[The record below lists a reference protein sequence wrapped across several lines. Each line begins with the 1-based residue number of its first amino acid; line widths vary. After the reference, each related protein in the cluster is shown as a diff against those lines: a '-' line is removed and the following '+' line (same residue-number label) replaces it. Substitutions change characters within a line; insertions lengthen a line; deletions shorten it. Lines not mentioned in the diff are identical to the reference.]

1 MQDYQALCLDGKVL
15 ISQEEKETLE
25 TENRRLSDEVK
36 RLTDELKRFKYIDSN
51 SGNSKQDVEA
61 TQLMT
66 EPNTSTMSKG
76 EDSIL
81 SKDEQIEAQLEAQK
95 FLIQMYPNWTFPNG
109 FGYDENNYTTASLYT
124 EKHEK
129 INIVLKSY
137 KKRNEPFKIN
147 IPEWNFIME
156 DDAQIWIYTGNEIV
170 KIDVKEL
177 LKNQKQLSISF
188 NTNNLDE
195 EDKIQQFADAMR
207 YFKELH
213 LDFECF
219 RLSEK
224 AIPIDQ
230 LYNTHEGKQNMYS
243 DEDSL

>member
-1 MQDYQALCLDGKVL
+1 
-15 ISQEEKETLE
+15 
-25 TENRRLSDEVK
+25 
-36 RLTDELKRFKYIDSN
+36 
-51 SGNSKQDVEA
+51 
-61 TQLMT
+61 
-66 EPNTSTMSKG
+66 
-76 EDSIL
+76 
-81 SKDEQIEAQLEAQK
+81 
-95 FLIQMYPNWTFPNG
+95 
-109 FGYDENNYTTASLYT
+109 
-124 EKHEK
+124 
-129 INIVLKSY
+129 
-137 KKRNEPFKIN
+137 
-147 IPEWNFIME
+147 ME